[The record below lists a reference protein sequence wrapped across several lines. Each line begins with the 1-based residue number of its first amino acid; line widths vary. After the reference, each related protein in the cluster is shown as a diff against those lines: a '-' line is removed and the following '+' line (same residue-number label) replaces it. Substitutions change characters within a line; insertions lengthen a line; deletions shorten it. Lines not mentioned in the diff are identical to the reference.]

1 MAGAP
6 SDAGTAAGVA
16 SAVRPEV
23 LKQRSQ
29 FLAVAA
35 TRRRIGMGTV
45 VVQMRRQSPAE
56 IAAGAAPL
64 RYGLTAS
71 KKVGNAVTRNRAR
84 RRLRA
89 LALALLP
96 QMVPPHHD
104 IVLIARRETAECAAW
119 TLRGDLETA
128 LRRLLRDKRGQVP
141 GTMAQQ
147 EGERP

>member
-6 SDAGTAAGVA
+6 SDAGNAAGAVP
-16 SAVRPEV
+16 AVRPEV

-35 TRRRIGMGTV
+35 TRRRMAVGAV
-45 VVQMRRQSPAE
+45 VVQMRRHTPAE
-56 IAAGAAPL
+56 IAAAVPAL

-89 LALALLP
+89 LALSLLP
-96 QMVPPHHD
+96 QLVPPHHD
-104 IVLIARRETAECAAW
+104 IVLIARRETAECDAW
-119 TLRGDLETA
+119 ALRRDLDSA
-128 LRRLLRDKRGQVP
+128 LRRLFRRPPQAEGP
-141 GTMAQQ
+141 AARQ